1 MPTSEE
7 LICKH
12 WIRDQTLTE
21 LHTYR
26 KAKASYAN
34 TFKKKSCVAS
44 MLEEK
49 RLESLLARMNK
60 DPDYQTNKNKCAT
73 LNVRLKELAA
83 LKRQVSLDI
92 RNLKADKKFP
102 EAKELATSK
111 AADLS
116 NEDRKLKAFKED
128 LMHHIRIVKGSRK
141 TIKLRIEANQAERD
155 AEFKSLNQAIVDAY
169 SNITDKVKELCIEN
183 GCECFDLLDFDA
195 KCVQGYHTYEKPA
208 ITNVME

>member
-1 MPTSEE
+1 MTTPEE

-12 WIRDQTLTE
+12 WIRDQTSVE

-49 RLESLLARMNK
+49 RLETLLARMNK
-60 DPDYQTNKNKCAT
+60 DPDYRTNKNKCAT
-73 LNVRLKELAA
+73 LNVRLKELVV

-92 RNLKADKKFP
+92 RNLKAARKFP
-102 EAKELATSK
+102 EAKELTASK
-111 AADLS
+111 AADLN
-116 NEDRKLKAFKED
+116 NEDRELKASKED
-128 LMHHIRIVKGSRK
+128 LMHYIRIVQGSRK
-141 TIKLRIEANQAERD
+141 TLKLRIEKNQAERD
-155 AEFKSLNQAIVDAY
+155 AELTSLNQAVVAAY
-169 SNITDKVKELCIEN
+169 SSITDKAKELCIEN
-183 GCECFDLLDFDA
+183 GCECFDLLDFDD

-208 ITNVME
+208 ITNVVE